1 MPTGAR
7 ILVID
12 DEKSIRRFLEVG
24 LETQG
29 YKVLLAKS
37 GKEGVKQ
44 AADHHPDLIVLD
56 LGLPDLHGSEVLK
69 QIRESSATPVIVLT
83 VQSSDKDKET
93 LLDAGADDYVTKP
106 FSMTELSARIR
117 VCLRHSIN
125 LKDAPVFE
133 SGPLRIDFAK
143 RSVAVN
149 NAPVKL
155 TPTEFD
161 LLKALAR
168 HPGRIVTQQQ
178 LLKEVWGPASL
189 EQAHYLRIYIGQLR
203 RKLEKAPDVSGLILT
218 EQGVG
223 YRLNLP

>member
-1 MPTGAR
+1 MTTGAK
-7 ILVID
+7 ILVVD

-29 YKVLLAKS
+29 YKVLLARN

-44 AADHHPDLIVLD
+44 AADHHPDLVVLD
-56 LGLPDLHGSEVLK
+56 LGLPDIHGLEVLK
-69 QIRESSATPVIVLT
+69 KIRESSATPVIVLT

-93 LLDAGADDYVTKP
+93 LLDSGADDYVTKP

-125 LKDAPVFE
+125 LKDTPVFE
-133 SGPLRIDFAK
+133 GGPLRIDFAK
-143 RSVAVN
+143 RSVTVN
-149 NAPVKL
+149 DNLVKL

-178 LLKEVWGPASL
+178 LLKEIWGPASL
-189 EQAHYLRIYIGQLR
+189 EQSHYLRIYIGQLR
-203 RKLEKAPDVSGLILT
+203 RKIEKDPAVSGLILT

>member
-1 MPTGAR
+1 MTSGAK
-7 ILVID
+7 ILVVD

-29 YKVLLAKS
+29 YAVLLAKN

-56 LGLPDLHGSEVLK
+56 LGLPDIHGLEVLK
-69 QIRESSATPVIVLT
+69 KIREASAIPVIVLT

-93 LLDAGADDYVTKP
+93 LLDAGADDYLTKP

-117 VCLRHSIN
+117 VCLRHSLN

-133 SGPLRIDFAK
+133 SGPLKIDFAK
-143 RSVAVN
+143 RSVTVDDTQ
-149 NAPVKL
+149 VKL

-161 LLKALAR
+161 LLKALVR
-168 HPGRIVTQQQ
+168 HSGRIVTQQQ
-178 LLKEVWGPASL
+178 LLKEIWGPASL
-189 EQAHYLRIYIGQLR
+189 EQSHYLRIYIGQLR
-203 RKLEKAPDVSGLILT
+203 RKLEINPAISGLILT

-223 YRLNLP
+223 YRLDLP

>member
-1 MPTGAR
+1 MTTGAK
-7 ILVID
+7 ILVVD

-29 YKVLLAKS
+29 YSVLLARN

-56 LGLPDLHGSEVLK
+56 LGLPDIHGLEVLK
-69 QIRESSATPVIVLT
+69 KVRESSATPVIVLT

-93 LLDAGADDYVTKP
+93 LLDSGADDYVTKP

-125 LKDAPVFE
+125 LKDTPVFE

-143 RSVAVN
+143 RSVTVN
-149 NAPVKL
+149 GNPVKL

-178 LLKEVWGPASL
+178 LLKEIWGPASL

-203 RKLEKAPDVSGLILT
+203 RKIEKDPAVSGLILT